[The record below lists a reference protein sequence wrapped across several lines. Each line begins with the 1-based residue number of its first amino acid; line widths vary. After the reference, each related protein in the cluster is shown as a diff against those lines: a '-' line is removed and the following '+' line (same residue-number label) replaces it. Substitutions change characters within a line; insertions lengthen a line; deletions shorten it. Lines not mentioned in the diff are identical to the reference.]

1 MRSSG
6 RFGAGFSS
14 DILPNFVNFL
24 LDGSSVSKVTLAE
37 QKLEEERFYKALQR
51 RQDEQRA
58 NLDFEREKLK
68 LQNDQ
73 TLFAYDLAERGQ
85 RSQMERLQAMERLD
99 AELEDRASERRIK
112 ERQQEFDYS
121 LRMTQEQ
128 QQTERERIQAQ
139 QNMSYEQ
146 ILAARSDLD
155 ATAQA
160 ELARSVSAGKNAERE
175 REIAEEKLRQA
186 EAYQDRMERERQA
199 AADERRQKDSDMKE
213 MMMEEMTR
221 YIH

>member
-51 RQDEQRA
+51 RQNEQRA

-112 ERQQEFDYS
+112 ERQQELS
-121 LRMTQEQ
+121 WE
-128 QQTERERIQAQ
+128 
-139 QNMSYEQ
+139 NK
-146 ILAARSDLD
+146 ILKIL
-155 ATAQA
+155 
-160 ELARSVSAGKNAERE
+160 ELYKS
-175 REIAEEKLRQA
+175 I
-186 EAYQDRMERERQA
+186 
-199 AADERRQKDSDMKE
+199 
-213 MMMEEMTR
+213 
-221 YIH
+221 I